1 MRSVARAPR
10 APVREGRLAR
20 PAPVRDRGKPEARD
34 APDALLWR
42 PAFEPFRVRGRRVYI
57 PRLGMERHER
67 LEDLAIPAVRLI
79 RGGEDLQSSPR
90 LAYGV
95 ERNGPDVHISDA
107 PRRGLCRA
115 LEFDDGFGHALLT
128 DERQAEG
135 VPEPG
140 VSGRRGE
147 AAAEHRLGIDLP
159 ALHAMDVREVRV
171 SPGERG

>member
-57 PRLGMERHER
+57 PRLGVERHER

-115 LEFDDGFGHALLT
+115 LEFDDGFGHALLPH
-128 DERQAEG
+128 ERQAQRMMEAR
-135 VPEPG
+135 
-140 VSGRRGE
+140 VSRRRAE
-147 AAAEHRLGIDLP
+147 AATEHGFRFGLL
-159 ALHAMDVREVRV
+159 ALHAIDV
-171 SPGERG
+171 